1 MSRKDE
7 LRENRLQKLEKIAKD
22 GTHPYPLS
30 TARTHTL
37 KEALSSFQKLKE
49 EEKEIVLAGRV
60 RSFREHGK
68 LTFVNIED
76 GTGQIQI
83 FLSETFMGNNPY
95 QFFLENFD
103 IGDFVEVRGILFL
116 TKKEEKSIKAA
127 DVKMLSKA
135 LLPLPEKWHG
145 IQDVE
150 DRYRKRYL
158 DLLFNE
164 EIKENFKNR
173 SKIIKE
179 VRNFLDEKEFI
190 EVETPIL
197 QPLYGGAG
205 AKPFKTHF
213 NALSMDFYLRIAP
226 ELYLKRLIVGGF
238 EKIYEIGRC
247 FRNEGIDKSHNP
259 EFTSLEIYWA
269 YANYKQMM
277 SFTEELITHILK
289 EVFEKTEIWYEE
301 EKIDF
306 SAPWERVQ
314 FYDLIRKETGIDL
327 HEINKEALLA
337 KAKEMGIEVEK
348 GADKAKISDEIFKKK
363 CREKLRQPTFVIH
376 HPEGFQPLAKSLP
389 DGTLASFQLYI
400 AGWEVVN
407 AFSELNDPLEQK
419 KRFKEQEQ
427 MLKEGFEEAQRMDE
441 DFINALEQGMPPCVG
456 FGMGVDRLCALLTG
470 SHSLREI
477 IFFPAMRKKDE

>member
-1 MSRKDE
+1 MSRKEE
-7 LRENRLQKLEKIAKD
+7 LRKNRLEKLEKIIKE

-30 TARTHTL
+30 TARTNTID
-37 KEALSSFQKLKE
+37 EALSSFE
-49 EEKEIVLAGRV
+49 EIKNSEKEIILAGRL

-68 LTFVNIED
+68 LTFANIED
-76 GTGQIQI
+76 ESGSIQI
-83 FLSETFMGNNPY
+83 FASETFMGRSIY
-95 QFFLENFD
+95 ESFLEKFD
-103 IGDFVEVRGILFL
+103 IGDIVEVRGVLFL
-116 TKKEEKSIKAA
+116 TKKEEKSIKAV
-127 DVKMLSKA
+127 DIKILSKT

-158 DLLFNE
+158 DLLFNK
-164 EIKENFKNR
+164 EIKNNFENR
-173 SKIIKE
+173 SKILKE
-179 VRNFLDEKEFI
+179 IRSFLDTKGFL
-190 EVETPIL
+190 EVETPSL

-205 AKPFKTHF
+205 ARPFKTRF

-238 EKIYEIGRC
+238 EKVYEMGKC

-277 SFTEELITHILK
+277 SFTEEMLTHILK
-289 EVFEKTEIWYEE
+289 QVFKKTEIWYEE

-306 SAPWERVQ
+306 STPWERVQ
-314 FYDLIRKETGIDL
+314 FSDIIRKETGIDL
-327 HEINKEALLA
+327 EEINKEALREEA
-337 KAKEMGIEVEK
+337 EKMGIHIEK
-348 GADKAKISDEIFKKK
+348 GADKAKISDEIFKEK
-363 CREKLRQPTFVIH
+363 CRNKLRQPTFVIH
-376 HPEGFQPLAKSLP
+376 HPEGFQPLAKSLS
-389 DGTLASFQLYI
+389 DGVLASFQLYI

-407 AFSELNDPLEQK
+407 AFSELNDPIEQK
-419 KRFKEQEQ
+419 KRFKEQEE

-441 DFINALEQGMPPCVG
+441 DFITALEHGMPPCVG
-456 FGMGVDRLCALLTG
+456 FGMGVDRLCAILTG

-477 IFFPAMRKKDE
+477 ILFPAMRKK